1 MTQLANRKSVADA
14 ATESESS
21 DSLKRLQQ
29 ARAYLMVHHPFFSV
43 LVLSL
48 KLVESTLTETMATDG
63 RNIYYS
69 PKFVLGMT
77 VKQTASVLA
86 HEGLHVALGHHLRRG
101 NRDSYWWNVAA
112 DYAING
118 PLIESRLY
126 DLPDGGLYDPKY
138 AKESA
143 ERIYAEVFEKDDE
156 PEAPDQPDDDDGEG
170 EGDEEGEGEG
180 EGDDEGEGEGD
191 DDGEG
196 SDGDGDGDGS
206 DGDGDGDGEGK
217 GKGKGKG
224 EGEGEGEGDESE
236 GGSGGGGG
244 HGPKPKPRPLPV
256 GEIWDG
262 TTEDGGKLTPES
274 IADQERE
281 IAARVFEA
289 HAAEKSAG
297 TGSAGAFRGILADKK
312 GDDLPWGQ
320 ILSMHMQELLVVDS
334 TFSKPNRR
342 FIGQGIILPGPQ
354 KLPNGTL
361 VFAVDT
367 SGSLGQEELDI
378 ICGNVND
385 IVDEIQPLDVYVIYC
400 DYSINKVI
408 HFELGDTIVMNA
420 YGGGGTR
427 FAPPFNWVTQEG
439 ITPDVFV
446 YFTDGYGWVESEML
460 DDGTPDY
467 PVIWASTG
475 RAPTF
480 DKGEEFGEVVEIG
493 RIL

>member
-14 ATESESS
+14 ATESESA

-86 HEGLHVALGHHLRRG
+86 HEGLHVALCHHLRRG
-101 NRDSYWWNVAA
+101 NRDPYWWNVAA

-126 DLPDGGLYDPKY
+126 DLPDGGLYDPMY

-156 PEAPDQPDDDDGEG
+156 PEAPDQPD
-170 EGDEEGEGEG
+170 G
-180 EGDDEGEGEGD
+180 EGDDGDDGDESDDGNDGNDGEEGEEGGDGRGPTRKLKD
-191 DDGEG
+191 DDR
-196 SDGDGDGDGS
+196 SDGQG
-206 DGDGDGDGEGK
+206 GER
-217 GKGKGKG
+217 
-224 EGEGEGEGDESE
+224 EGEGEGDESDDNESDDGEGE
-236 GGSGGGGG
+236 GGRSKNG

-262 TTEDGGKLTPES
+262 TTEDGGELTPES
-274 IADQERE
+274 IASQERE

-297 TGSAGAFRGILADKK
+297 TGSAGAFRGILEDKK
-312 GDDLPWGQ
+312 SDDLPWGE

-334 TFSKPNRR
+334 TFSRPNRR
-342 FIGQGIILPGPQ
+342 FIGQGIVLPGPQ
-354 KLPNGTL
+354 KLPNGCL

-385 IVDEIQPLDVYVIYC
+385 IVDAIQPIDVYIVYC
-400 DYSINKVI
+400 DYSINKVV
-408 HFELGDTIVMNA
+408 HFELGDTIVMNP

-427 FAPPFNWVTQEG
+427 FSPPFNWVTSEG
-439 ITPDVFV
+439 ITPDIFV
-446 YFTDGYGWVESEML
+446 YFTDGCGWVEGGQL
-460 DDGTPDY
+460 DDGVPDY

-475 RAPTF
+475 YAPTF
-480 DKGEEFGEVVEIG
+480 HECEEFGELIEIG